1 MGLKVDQKYFGWPWR
16 SKMGVTSLVT
26 RPHVVKNDH
35 GLLVHETINSA
46 ASFYEFMNDFMN

>member
-1 MGLKVDQKYFGWPWR
+1 
-16 SKMGVTSLVT
+16 MGVTSLVT

-46 ASFYEFMNDFMN
+46 ASFYEFMNDFMNWAGFFNADSDVIIWC